1 MSSGMHFVG
10 SPVDDSVLI
19 GVVSSSALDAATSL
33 NALAAYA
40 FFNILLSGLSP
51 PEWWGASLVDSEH
64 CIPGS

>member
-1 MSSGMHFVG
+1 
-10 SPVDDSVLI
+10 VLI
-19 GVVSSSALDAATSL
+19 GVISSSALDAATSL

-40 FFNILLSGLSP
+40 FFNILFSGLSP